1 MKKHGKLLLKYLLL
15 FVMTVFVMGCFSVS
29 AATKTGFVT
38 QKGKTYYINKDGSKQ
53 KGWLELKGKKYYFN
67 KKTGVQVKGWVKDSS
82 GQAIRYF
89 TSGAGYMVTGFITD
103 SNGNTFDTKT
113 DSETFS
119 SIYFDSNDTGDDHWN
134 TSGESTYVDDDGN
147 YCFQTN
153 ILLPA
158 LTQDFTS
165 LEVTPYLHLEDGTET
180 DLDFAS
186 FRVDYK

>member
-103 SNGNTFDTKT
+103 SNGNTRHFD
-113 DSETFS
+113 ET
-119 SIYFDSNDTGDDHWN
+119 TG
-134 TSGESTYVDDDGN
+134 
-147 YCFQTN
+147 
-153 ILLPA
+153 LLTRGWLTAVPA
-158 LTQDFTS
+158 LWPKAGWRTKKNRNAISVRPMDVCVQA
-165 LEVTPYLHLEDGTET
+165 G
-180 DLDFAS
+180 
-186 FRVDYK
+186 

>member
-53 KGWLELKGKKYYFN
+53 KGWLELKGKKYYFD

-103 SNGNTFDTKT
+103 SNGYSQNYIKSLPFP
-113 DSETFS
+113 
-119 SIYFDSNDTGDDHWN
+119 
-134 TSGESTYVDDDGN
+134 TSPPGGYISHLN
-147 YCFQTN
+147 SF
-153 ILLPA
+153 
-158 LTQDFTS
+158 
-165 LEVTPYLHLEDGTET
+165 LHKQ
-180 DLDFAS
+180 S
-186 FRVDYK
+186 PS

>member
-53 KGWLELKGKKYYFN
+53 KGWLKLKGKKYYFD

-103 SNGNTFDTKT
+103 SNGNTRHFDETTGLMTRGWLT
-113 DSETFS
+113 DTDEYKYYFYSGSRYGQRLGGEKKRTETLFQ
-119 SIYFDSNDTGDDHWN
+119 
-134 TSGESTYVDDDGN
+134 SGQWTYVYRLGEEQ
-147 YCFQTN
+147 CRKLQ
-153 ILLPA
+153 IL
-158 LTQDFTS
+158 
-165 LEVTPYLHLEDGTET
+165 
-180 DLDFAS
+180 
-186 FRVDYK
+186 